1 MLILACDTTSE
12 AGGVGI
18 YQDHEC
24 LALIASDGPA
34 NRYAVSLFHLL
45 DRAIEEAKAQFGAP
59 LRGLADI
66 ELIAVAIGPGSF
78 TGIRV
83 GLAAAQAWARA
94 FRLPVQGV
102 SVLEALA
109 LASEAE
115 TPWAVPLLDAHRGEF
130 YAGFFPVGPQSGAP
144 AAWRESRAAGGWIL
158 RPAELGP
165 LFAHCLPPGAEG
177 TCVARE
183 CDPAALA
190 VRESLSGSFRWKTV
204 PCTLLGAV
212 ASLGLR
218 NYLSQAHQAAGHL
231 DACYIRRPDAEA
243 HWKG

>member
-18 YQDHEC
+18 YRDEEC

-34 NRYAVSLFHLL
+34 NRYAVSLFQLL
-45 DRAIEEAKAQFGAP
+45 DRALEEAKTQFGAP

-66 ELIAVAIGPGSF
+66 ELIAVATGPGSF

-94 FRLPVQGV
+94 FRLPAQGV

-115 TPWAVPLLDAHRGEF
+115 TAWAVPLLDAHRGEF
-130 YAGFFPVGPQSGAP
+130 YAGFFPVELQSGTH
-144 AAWRESRAAGGWIL
+144 AAGLESRAAEGWIL
-158 RPAELGP
+158 RPTELCP
-165 LFAHCLPPGAEG
+165 LFARCLPPGAEG

-183 CDPAALA
+183 CDRAALA
-190 VRESLSGSFRWKTV
+190 LRESLSGSFRWKTV
-204 PCTLLGAV
+204 PGTLVGAV
-212 ASLGLR
+212 ARLGLR
-218 NYLSQAHQAAGHL
+218 NYLSRAPQPTGDL
-231 DACYIRRPDAEA
+231 DACYIRRPDAELY
-243 HWKG
+243 WKG